1 MNISEI
7 SVDKWA
13 DQLQQFPASIPMVSC
28 LEFTADYVFFNLV
41 STGAT
46 AQQLKTSTIDKK

>member
-46 AQQLKTSTIDKK
+46 AQQCTSTIDKK